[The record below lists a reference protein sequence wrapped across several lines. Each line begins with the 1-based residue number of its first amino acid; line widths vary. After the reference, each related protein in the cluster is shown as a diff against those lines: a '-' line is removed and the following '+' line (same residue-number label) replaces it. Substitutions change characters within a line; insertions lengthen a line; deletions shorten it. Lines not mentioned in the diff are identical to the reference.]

1 MAIGCRNHQ
10 SSPLPARAYRRRVRT
25 AITEMLGIEHPL
37 LAFSHSERVVAAVSR
52 GGGLGVLGA
61 AQLTA
66 DELERK
72 LAWLREELGDARY
85 GVDLLLPSTYEA
97 ADEGGLDRAQLVAQI
112 PPDHRR
118 FVADLLAEHGVP
130 ELEEGHTFGDP
141 VDGRGVPV
149 TGNHTYTAR
158 DTAPALEVCLHAEIA
173 LFANALGVAPRQV
186 IDAFHER
193 GTLVAGLAGTPR
205 HGVKH
210 REGGTDIV
218 IAQGYEAGGH
228 TGEIGTMVLVP
239 DMIDAVDG
247 LPVLAAGGI
256 ASGRQMAAALTLGAA
271 GVWTGSVWLTTEE
284 AETTAA
290 VREKFVRARTSDTV
304 RSRASTGRPAR
315 QLRSGWTEAWE
326 DGGPEP
332 LPMPLQGILAAEP
345 QVRISRAAESG
356 DPGANELLTYF
367 VGQVVGRLQAVR
379 PAAAV
384 MDEIVRDCQAV
395 LEAR

>member
-1 MAIGCRNHQ
+1 
-10 SSPLPARAYRRRVRT
+10 VRT

-37 LAFSHSERVVAAVSR
+37 LAFSHSERVVVAVSR
-52 GGGLGVLGA
+52 AGGLGVLGA

-72 LAWLREELGDARY
+72 LAWLDGELGPTPF
-85 GVDLLLPSTYEA
+85 GVDLLLPGNHEA
-97 ADEGGLDRAQLVAQI
+97 AQDGGLDRGELVARV
-112 PPDHRR
+112 PMEHRR
-118 FVADLLAEHGVP
+118 FVTDLLEEYGVP
-130 ELEEGHTFGDP
+130 ELEEGHTFGDH
-141 VDGRGVPV
+141 VDGRGLPV

-158 DTAPALEVCLHAEIA
+158 DTAPLLEVCLASPMK
-173 LFANALGVAPRQV
+173 LFANALGVAPPAV

-193 GTLVAGLAGTPR
+193 DVLVAGLAGTPR

-228 TGEIGTMVLVP
+228 TGDIGSMVLIP
-239 DMIDAVDG
+239 DMVDAVDG

-256 ASGRQMAAALTLGAA
+256 ASGRQMAAAMVLGAS

-284 AETTAA
+284 AETTPA

-315 QLRSGWTEAWE
+315 QLRSGWTDAWE
-326 DGGPEP
+326 NGALEP
-332 LPMPLQGILAAEP
+332 LAMPLQGILAAEP
-345 QVRISRAAESG
+345 WVRISRAAESG
-356 DPGANELLTYF
+356 EGRANELLTYF
-367 VGQVVGRLQAVR
+367 VGQVVGRLDAVR
-379 PAAAV
+379 PAAV
-384 MDEIVRDCQAV
+384 VVDEIVGDCAAI
-395 LEAR
+395 LGSR